1 MILKK
6 IIVDGNELYEPISF
20 EDALKLEDKSVLVF
34 GDNEEKLRFYNY
46 QQEEKEESKEETEFE
61 DENSFFN
68 FNFDNLG
75 KFLNKTIK
83 VSGGKNNNIV
93 ATLPFLGSEELRN
106 ILEGIIKKEA
116 PYQSINPVV
125 VFPFLSKQDCD
136 DFFKKFIDE
145 KQYEHIYQIIPF
157 VSKDALSLFVD
168 EYIAG
173 LHSEVNVDSLYPF
186 MRKSDVKK
194 VFDYILSHKNNK

>member
-6 IIVDGNELYEPISF
+6 IIIDGSELYEPISF

-34 GDNEEKLRFYNY
+34 GDQQEKLRFDNY

-75 KFLNKTIK
+75 KFINKTIK

-106 ILEGIIKKEA
+106 ILEGILKKEE
-116 PYQSINPVV
+116 PYQSISPVV

-136 DFFKKFIDE
+136 DFFKKFMDE